1 MSTHTFPFAPILA
14 ENMLGAGGVFIEL
27 LVNKGAYRFNI
38 VSIFVLGG
46 VGAANA
52 VIGMTPFIDNWCA
65 IGGLVC
71 GALTGGAI
79 ILGRSQVRM
88 PSIFCSLSPI
98 QDFLVNDT
106 IQSTHCQRNIVH
118 RLLSVFCWVDVSSC
132 CLFIFNSAHCATL
145 LEFLSICWPCPF
157 GILCMVIMACCGG
170 TRVAAMLICSFKN
183 VQLFWSQTSK

>member
-98 QDFLVNDT
+98 QDFLVNGT

-118 RLLSVFCWVDVSSC
+118 RLLS
-132 CLFIFNSAHCATL
+132 LFV
-145 LEFLSICWPCPF
+145 
-157 GILCMVIMACCGG
+157 G
-170 TRVAAMLICSFKN
+170 
-183 VQLFWSQTSK
+183 